1 MNRVLNKL
9 LPTIVAALIF
19 MIFALYNGYPIMSG
33 DTATYLDSAFVLHVP
48 EARPVFYGLFI
59 RVTSFCATLWTTV
72 FVQCI
77 LLAYLVIRLI
87 KHFLPN
93 ITTLRQT
100 ALVLLIS
107 LGTISCWYAG
117 QIMPDIFTPMLFL
130 ATFLYLFGS
139 NSKAQAA
146 ILLVLIYISIVVHFS
161 HYAIATV
168 FVLALLLISFF
179 SEKIKAVRRRLVFFS
194 AIVLASWLSLFTSN
208 YIGGYGFVSSNA
220 RHVFLMGK
228 LCESGVLST
237 YLEKAC
243 PEYHYGICDHK
254 DALPNVA
261 WDFVWDQQNSPVFKQ
276 GGWAATK
283 EEYNTII
290 KDIVSRPKYWPFLA
304 YKSMEATFRQ
314 IILLNIDEGEE
325 RHWIVFDKE
334 HPLYITMDKYLPHE
348 INEFRFTRQNNKTFN
363 LFFYDDVYAIVLLLS
378 SFLVLMTLKRERL
391 KQWGWIYGVLILF
404 LFCNAFITATFGN
417 VLTRLNSR
425 TIWLLPM
432 LNILVLYQY
441 ISPLIAKLKSRW
453 L

>member
-9 LPTIVAALIF
+9 LPTIAGALIF

-33 DTATYLDSAFVLHVP
+33 DTATYLDSAFVLHIP
-48 EARPVFYGLFI
+48 EPRPVFYGLFI
-59 RVTSFCATLWTTV
+59 RFTSLCASLWMTSFI
-72 FVQCI
+72 QCLI
-77 LLAYLVIRLI
+77 LTYLVSRFI
-87 KHFLPN
+87 KHFIPGISTQKL
-93 ITTLRQT
+93 L
-100 ALVLLIS
+100 ALQLLIA

-117 QIMPDIFTPMLFL
+117 QIMPDIFTPILFL
-130 ATFLYLFGS
+130 ATFLFLFS
-139 NSKAQAA
+139 PNSKWQTVL
-146 ILLVLIYISIVVHFS
+146 LLVLIYISIVVHFS

-168 FVLALLLISFF
+168 FVLGLLLISIF
-179 SEKIKAVRRRLVFFS
+179 SKKIKVIRRKLLFFS
-194 AIVLASWLSLFTSN
+194 AIVILSWASLFTSN
-208 YIGGYGFVSSNA
+208 YIGGYGFVSSNVS
-220 RHVFLMGK
+220 HVFLMGK

-243 PEYHYGICDHK
+243 PKYHYGICDHK

-290 KDIVSRPKYWPFLA
+290 RDIASRPKYWPFLA
-304 YKSMEATFRQ
+304 YKSMEATLRQ

-325 RHWIVFDKE
+325 RPWIVFDEE
-334 HPLYITMDKYLPHE
+334 HPLYITVDKYLPHE
-348 INEFRFTRQNNKTFN
+348 INEFRFTKQNNKTFN
-363 LFFYDDVYAIVLLLS
+363 LPFYDDVYALVFLLS
-378 SFLVLMTLKRERL
+378 SFLVLMTLRNGRL
-391 KQWGWIYGVLILF
+391 KQWGWIYGVLIFF

-441 ISPLIAKLKSRW
+441 ISPLIGRIKNKL